1 MRKSVFDLTRQLERT
16 ANLNW
21 RPSIQDRK
29 AEVTKFTSIT
39 LKWKNSDHPT
49 RDKAEVPP
57 KSPESPS
64 PTQELQSGSKGGV
77 TETVTAQHIQPKGR
91 KHHYTR
97 KLWNKTTAEES
108 GEGEHFEVLLGL
120 SLGQDISFNESLK
133 LASSREMTQQ
143 KGYSKVCT
151 SRRQQIKVRGKKT
164 PRYFRSLTLLLLI
177 FVFALSWPWE
187 AWYCFRYF
195 IGPNET
201 WPTWAATTVVSCED
215 FILKFTILIFLK
227 LLFLGSFDYVKT
239 KFPLKE

>member
-1 MRKSVFDLTRQLERT
+1 MKWQNSPVLPSSERIQIIPLEIRQKSHQ
-16 ANLNW
+16 
-21 RPSIQDRK
+21 S
-29 AEVTKFTSIT
+29 
-39 LKWKNSDHPT
+39 
-49 RDKAEVPP
+49 PP
-57 KSPESPS
+57 KVPIPHKSYN
-64 PTQELQSGSKGGV
+64 QDLRGGV
-77 TETVTAQHIQPKGR
+77 TETVMAQHIQPKGR

-164 PRYFRSLTLLLLI
+164 PRYFGSLTLLLLI